1 MERLW
6 NLMLL
11 KEKRV
16 RRQQMLQALVEF
28 QFKAVN
34 TQQTVTIIDTI
45 HVVGVLHVIT
55 SRITSIVRVGKR
67 TRDRKVL
74 LKAKPNNAGP
84 TTGEGSHLTICGD
97 PMGVDHSI
105 STLLCKEK

>member
-11 KEKRV
+11 KEKRM

-34 TQQTVTIIDTI
+34 TQQTVTIIDAI
-45 HVVGVLHVIT
+45 HVVGV
-55 SRITSIVRVGKR
+55 
-67 TRDRKVL
+67 
-74 LKAKPNNAGP
+74 
-84 TTGEGSHLTICGD
+84 D
-97 PMGVDHSI
+97 P
-105 STLLCKEK
+105 ST